1 MGCLPLGVCVTSS
14 GAASRPPGS
23 PTRRELRELER
34 SGRRPAALGPG
45 GRARRHLVRASIL
58 LVLALATIASPLVGL
73 PMLSE
78 TESTPTTPLAQTS
91 AIDVLADPDQL
102 PMTTALVADPMAA
115 ARTTAERVSRASERT
130 SLTGT
135 SGRYANGAL
144 AAAIPERPAVIMPLA
159 QGTYRETSQYGNRR
173 DPITGGPSFHTGVD
187 LAAPAGTP
195 IMAVADG
202 VVDYVG
208 TGRDGRSSMLIV
220 LKHEIDGQTIYTWY
234 NHMYT
239 SGLYVIEGQQVQ
251 AGDTIAGVGSN
262 GNSTGP
268 HLHFEVHT
276 DGRLT
281 TTEPLTWLRQQDAV
295 DISEVP

>member
-1 MGCLPLGVCVTSS
+1 MTSS
-14 GAASRPPGS
+14 GAASSPPAP

-34 SGRRPAALGPG
+34 SPHRPSPGPG
-45 GRARRHLVRASIL
+45 GLARQHLARASIL
-58 LVLALATIASPLVGL
+58 LVLALVTIASPLVGL
-73 PMLSE
+73 PRPP
-78 TESTPTTPLAQTS
+78 TPESGPPTPLAQTS
-91 AIDVLADPDQL
+91 ALDVLADPGQP
-102 PMTTALVADPMAA
+102 PMTTALAADPLAS
-115 ARTTAERVSRASERT
+115 ARTTAERVSRATERT

-144 AAAIPERPAVIMPLA
+144 AAAIPEQPAVIMPLA

-208 TGRDGRSSMLIV
+208 PGKDGRSSMLIV
-220 LKHEIDGQTIYTWY
+220 LRHEIDGQTIYTWY

-239 SGLYVIEGQQVQ
+239 SGLNVSEGQRVQ

-268 HLHFEVHT
+268 HLHFEVHL
-276 DGRLT
+276 DNRLT
-281 TTEPLTWLRQQDAV
+281 TTEPLSWLLQQDAV
-295 DISEVP
+295 DISELP